1 MNEII
6 LKGKLKGI
14 EYSHTLNDIEYDKAY
29 VSVRKD
35 NLPDDDVIPIRFK
48 KFSNYY
54 KDGDEVEL
62 QGNIRSYSTIDD
74 TGKHKVEV
82 YVFTYFEIPS
92 EELNKNNYFEID
104 GNICKIDSIH
114 KTQSGKDNIH
124 FIIANNIFSS
134 DGKRKVNSY
143 IPMVA
148 WGKVA
153 RELAKLKVGDRIKTS
168 GQFHSR
174 TYKKKLNDDEI
185 EFRTAYEGLVLH
197 FEKVEN

>member
-1 MNEII
+1 MNEIT
-6 LKGKLKGI
+6 LKGKLTGI

-54 KDGDEVEL
+54 KDGDQVEL

-74 TGKHKVEV
+74 SGKHKVEV

-92 EELNKNNYFEID
+92 EEVDKNNYFEID
-104 GNICKIDSIH
+104 GNICKIDGIH

-134 DGKRKVNSY
+134 DGIRKVNSY

-153 RELAKLKVGDRIKTS
+153 RELAKLQVGDRIKAS

-174 TYKKKLNDDEI
+174 TYKKKLDNDEI
-185 EFRTAYEGLVLH
+185 EFRTAYEGLVLD